1 MTKKAPI
8 SRNGTKSL
16 YLTSECCWYKL
27 EKWIFEVFRGSV
39 MEKSLKGKKFFTFG
53 EGLTIFT
60 GILLV
65 LLVVFSCNNVLI
77 IGGGG

>member
-1 MTKKAPI
+1 
-8 SRNGTKSL
+8 
-16 YLTSECCWYKL
+16 
-27 EKWIFEVFRGSV
+27 

-77 IGGGG
+77 IGGGGVV